1 MDKDRPR
8 IAISFSGGRT
18 SAVMTKL
25 LIEKYSATHE
35 LLVTFANTGQE
46 HSATLDFVKQCDERL
61 GFSTVWLEAVV
72 DPEKG
77 KGVRH
82 KVVDYHTASRDGRPF
97 RDYIAKY
104 GIPNM
109 GSPQC
114 TTRLKENVLDSY
126 RRSIGWATG
135 KYDTAIGIRA
145 DEESRVSARAAEAR
159 FIYPLVGLGYT
170 KQQVI
175 EEVRTWGF
183 DLTIPEHYGNCTWC
197 WKKSYRK
204 LLTIAKERPEFFDFP
219 RKMEDEFGH
228 FKVTPATTSPD
239 GRRLFFRKHKS
250 VADIFEDVEKPF
262 EPFTDK
268 HHIEYDE
275 NLDFGVGCGES
286 CEIGSD
292 ERYGVDVADEDD
304 FNEKEFWG

>member
-46 HSATLDFVKQCDERL
+46 HPATLGFVKQCDERL
-61 GFSTVWLEAVV
+61 GFNTVWLEAVV

-82 KVVDYHTASRDGRPF
+82 KVVSYHTASRDGRPF

-109 GSPQC
+109 GSPKC
-114 TTRLKENVLDSY
+114 TGVLKEDVMKHYLSSVWGRGTY
-126 RRSIGWATG
+126 A
-135 KYDTAIGIRA
+135 TAIGIRA
-145 DEESRVSARAAEAR
+145 DEESRVSVRAVEAR
-159 FIYPLVGLGYT
+159 FIYPLVDLGYT
-170 KQQVI
+170 KEKVI
-175 EEVRTWGF
+175 AEVRTWGF

-204 LLTIAKERPEFFDFP
+204 LLTIAKEAPGFLDFP

-228 FKVTPATTSPD
+228 FKVTPATASPD

-250 VADIFEDVEKPF
+250 VADIFEDAKKPF

>member
-1 MDKDRPR
+1 MKPK
-8 IAISFSGGRT
+8 IAVSFSGGRT

-25 LIEKYSATHE
+25 ILEKYADTHE

-46 HSATLDFVKQCDERL
+46 HPATLDFIKLCDERL
-61 GFSTVWLEAVV
+61 GFGTVWLEAVV
-72 DPEKG
+72 NPEKG
-77 KGVRH
+77 EGIRH
-82 KVVDYHTASRDGRPF
+82 RVVDYRTASRDGRPF
-97 RDYIAKY
+97 HDYIAKY

-114 TTRLKENVLDSY
+114 TARLKEDVMKSFL
-126 RRSIGWATG
+126 RSRGWASGT
-135 KYDTAIGIRA
+135 YDYSIGIRA
-145 DEESRVSARAAEAR
+145 DEASRVSARAAEAR
-159 FIYPLVGLGYT
+159 FIYPLVDLGYT
-170 KQQVI
+170 KERVI
-175 EEVRTWGF
+175 AEVRTWGF

-204 LLTIAKERPEFFDFP
+204 LLTIAKEAPEFLDFP
-219 RKMEDEFGH
+219 RKMEEEFGR

-250 VADIFEDVEKPF
+250 VADIFEDAEKPF
-262 EPFTDK
+262 VPFTDK

-292 ERYGVDVADEDD
+292 ERYGVEIEEESNDD
-304 FNEKEFWG
+304 WI